1 MNDDDFASGL
11 LYGAAITLMI
21 CLLIICQVRSC
32 SYDKGVMDRE
42 DNKVVVIT
50 NPVGKREIFPA
61 DKLTDDVKVT
71 VEKKNLEEVIK

>member
-1 MNDDDFASGL
+1 MDDDF
-11 LYGAAITLMI
+11 GAGMFVGGVIVAIVAI
-21 CLLIICQVRSC
+21 VIICGVDYS
-32 SYDKGVMDRE
+32 SYNKGVMDRE

-71 VEKKNLEEVIK
+71 VEKKDVEEVTK

>member
-1 MNDDDFASGL
+1 MDDDFSVGMFVGFVATSI
-11 LYGAAITLMI
+11 AAII
-21 CLLIICQVRSC
+21 AIGCVQGY

-71 VEKKNLEEVIK
+71 VEKKN